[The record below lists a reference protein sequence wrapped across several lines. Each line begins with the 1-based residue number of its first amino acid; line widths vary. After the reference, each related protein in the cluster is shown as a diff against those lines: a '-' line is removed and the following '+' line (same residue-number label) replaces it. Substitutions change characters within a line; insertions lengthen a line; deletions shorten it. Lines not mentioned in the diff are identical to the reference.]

1 MAGIVCWDRCDRGLR
16 ALQASNASVYHRA
29 LGDDMHTEPGA
40 AEQLPVAVIQTPP
53 VAPTPPPPDAPS
65 AAYRQHCPHPALV
78 GQRAFKRERKVE
90 RGAKQKKKKRLVDS
104 IHHHTYHDLGK
115 VPDLTYLA

>member
-16 ALQASNASVYHRA
+16 ALQASNAAVYHRA

-78 GQRAFKRERKVE
+78 GRALSREREKGRE
-90 RGAKQKKKKRLVDS
+90 GGKTKEKKNASSTVS
-104 IHHHTYHDLGK
+104 ITI
-115 VPDLTYLA
+115 PIMT